1 MLCRRVARKR
11 RGAHASVCAALTGR
25 ARPGWA
31 LVVCAQA
38 AASSPGA
45 RGAAGEELG
54 EVDAILAACAVADS
68 TGDWTSLRFLITWRG
83 CAADDVWDVPLSAF
97 GSTPAA
103 CLAAA
108 DAVLAD
114 SYDHFAYL
122 GVPSSAFRCETLLK
136 VLYVNWR
143 HFNGAWLGAPAAV
156 ALAGERR
163 QRLSRVAD
171 SFPVSVPAMS
181 DAAYSAA
188 TGRAPEFAASWV
200 NPNAPAKAAKAEK
213 AAKGPKKE
221 KKDKAPAKPKAKLA
235 KVAKPAKAPK
245 AAKAA
250 KPAAERKKPGPKP
263 KAKAAKAAESE
274 EEEEDAGD
282 DMEDDEDF
290 SAPKKAAATPKS
302 AAKAGAAGATP
313 KRKPGR
319 PPKILP
325 LVASPAE
332 AAVFAAAAV
341 AKASTPAKSPAKR
354 GRPAAA
360 ARS

>member
-1 MLCRRVARKR
+1 M
-11 RGAHASVCAALTGR
+11 
-25 ARPGWA
+25 
-31 LVVCAQA
+31 
-38 AASSPGA
+38 
-45 RGAAGEELG
+45 
-54 EVDAILAACAVADS
+54 DAILAACAVADS

-114 SYDHFAYL
+114 SYEHFAYL
-122 GVPSSAFRCETLLK
+122 GVPRSAFRCDTLLK
-136 VLYVNWR
+136 VVYVNWR

-156 ALAGERR
+156 ALACERR

-171 SFPVSVPAMS
+171 SFPVSVPALS
-181 DAAYSAA
+181 DEVYSAA

-200 NPNAPAKAAKAEK
+200 NPNAPDKAAKAEK
-213 AAKGPKKE
+213 GAKGPKKE
-221 KKDKAPAKPKAKLA
+221 KKDKGAAKPKAKLA

-245 AAKAA
+245 APKA
-250 KPAAERKKPGPKP
+250 AAERKKPGPKP
-263 KAKAAKAAESE
+263 KAKAAKAESE
-274 EEEEDAGD
+274 EEEEEGDDAGD
-282 DMEDDEDF
+282 DMDDDDDF
-290 SAPKKAAATPKS
+290 GAPKKPAATPKS

>member
-1 MLCRRVARKR
+1 M
-11 RGAHASVCAALTGR
+11 
-25 ARPGWA
+25 
-31 LVVCAQA
+31 
-38 AASSPGA
+38 
-45 RGAAGEELG
+45 
-54 EVDAILAACAVADS
+54 DAILAACAVADS

-83 CAADDVWDVPLSAF
+83 CAPDDVWDVPLSAF
-97 GSTPAA
+97 GSSPAA

-114 SYDHFAYL
+114 SYEHFAYL
-122 GVPSSAFRCETLLK
+122 GVPRSAFRCETLLK
-136 VLYVNWR
+136 VVYVNWR

-171 SFPVSVPAMS
+171 SFPVFVPPMS
-181 DAAYSAA
+181 DEEYSAA

-200 NPNAPAKAAKAEK
+200 NPNAPAKAVKAEK
-213 AAKGPKKE
+213 SAKGPKKE
-221 KKDKAPAKPKAKLA
+221 KKEKAAAAAKPKA
-235 KVAKPAKAPK
+235 APK
-245 AAKAA
+245 AKLPKVEKPATKGGAKAA

-263 KAKAAKAAESE
+263 KAKAAKAAEPE
-274 EEEEDAGD
+274 EDDDEEADDAGD
-282 DMEDDEDF
+282 DMDEDF
-290 SAPKKAAATPKS
+290 GAPKKAAATPKS
-302 AAKAGAAGATP
+302 AAKAGASGATP

-319 PPKILP
+319 PPKIAP
-325 LVASPAE
+325 FVRSPAE

-354 GRPAAA
+354 GRPAAS